1 MENKI
6 NKMGSD
12 IIAEIKRGRKVGYS
26 DNLIKRSLELEGY
39 SSGSITQAFKE
50 IDKNCNGNGVSFVIK
65 TKSIK
70 RPENNFIAEKNKA
83 LVEKKPLPVI
93 LKPKDMLPAE
103 KEAPGA
109 LVEKNM
115 PSPSSAKDSK
125 KHWVKVCVEI
135 LIGIMVFGVIGVFLY
150 LFMMPAI
157 LSA

>member
-1 MENKI
+1 
-6 NKMGSD
+6 
-12 IIAEIKRGRKVGYS
+12 
-26 DNLIKRSLELEGY
+26 EGY
-39 SSGSITQAFKE
+39 SSGSIKQAFKE
-50 IDKNCNGNGVSFVIK
+50 IERNGNGNGVSLIIK

-70 RPENNFIAEKNKA
+70 RPENNPVSEKKNA
-83 LVEKKPLPVI
+83 IVEKKPLPVI
-93 LKPKDMLPAE
+93 IKPQDMLPAE
-103 KEAPGA
+103 REAPGA

-115 PSPSSAKDSK
+115 PSPPSAKDSK